1 MDDPSAEVIRFFAD
15 QGYEVKIEQRNLH
28 AEHLAR
34 GEGGRASFFAPG
46 VEYFCVSLER
56 DGVVV
61 WPDVAQDRTIEA
73 ALASASRWYRR

>member
-1 MDDPSAEVIRFFAD
+1 MGDPAAEMIEFFAG
-15 QGYEVKIEQRNLH
+15 QGYGVRVEQRELH

-34 GEGGRASFFAPG
+34 GEVGRASFFARG

-61 WPDVAQDRTIEA
+61 WPDVAHGRTFDA
-73 ALASASRWYRR
+73 ALAAAGRWYRR